1 MPQTFVSTIPIPKHT
16 SVSFEHTLFWEGR
29 HKIRMITIQS
39 FASKHM
45 WSWSR
50 CSWAL
55 QKAQGFVALRL
66 VRPKPPAA
74 LLSRAVYFSIE
85 RKAVLTLCTPPS
97 IILGTFHLSFL
108 FISLC
113 LSWSSTTK
121 ADTGTSSVSTG
132 WRQTKK
138 AGDTYW
144 DSFSPASKWRNSSK
158 GFYSNS
164 WRAEITQKVSAV
176 L

>member
-1 MPQTFVSTIPIPKHT
+1 M
-16 SVSFEHTLFWEGR
+16 LFWEGR
-29 HKIRMITIQS
+29 PKTRVITSQR
-39 FASKHM
+39 FVTEHW

-55 QKAQGFVALRL
+55 QRGLDFVSPRL
-66 VRPKPPAA
+66 VSPKPPAA
-74 LLSRAVYFSIE
+74 LLPRAVYFDVE

-144 DSFSPASKWRNSSK
+144 DSLSPASKWRNSSK

-164 WRAEITQKVSAV
+164 RRAEITQKVSAV